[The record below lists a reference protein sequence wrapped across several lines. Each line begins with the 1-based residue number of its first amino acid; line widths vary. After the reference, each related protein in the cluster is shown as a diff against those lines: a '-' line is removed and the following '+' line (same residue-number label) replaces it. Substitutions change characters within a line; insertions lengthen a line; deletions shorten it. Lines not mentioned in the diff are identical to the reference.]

1 MNALEALLE
10 KIRGRPALVGVI
22 GLGYVGL
29 PLALRFSE
37 AGFRVLGFDTDA
49 EKVRRLNAGTSYLLR
64 FPDAAVRKARASG
77 FEASGARDRYAEPD
91 ALILCVPTPLNAHR
105 EPDLSF
111 VLGSVEA
118 LVPQLRQGQIVS
130 LESTTY
136 PGTTE
141 EELRPRIEARGLR
154 VGEDVFLCFSP
165 ELEDPGNPMS
175 ITRAIPK
182 ACGGS
187 SPGLLRAGPPALCAA
202 LSPSLRTRD

>member
-10 KIRGRPALVGVI
+10 KIRGRKALVGVI
-22 GLGYVGL
+22 
-29 PLALRFSE
+29 
-37 AGFRVLGFDTDA
+37 
-49 EKVRRLNAGTSYLLR
+49 
-64 FPDAAVRKARASG
+64 
-77 FEASGARDRYAEPD
+77 
-91 ALILCVPTPLNAHR
+91 
-105 EPDLSF
+105 

-165 ELEDPGNPMS
+165 EREDPGNPMS

-182 ACGGS
+182 ICAGSTPAC
-187 SPGLLRAGPPALCAA
+187 LEAGPPPYRAA
-202 LSPSLRTRD
+202 VAPAVPGSPPPAPGVTQVPG